1 MAQEGFDTLMA
12 LTDSRY
18 RLSMIVARRAA
29 QLKLG
34 IPSVLPTDAYPRTR
48 NTVTVAMK
56 ELEYGQGLRWGNDLP
71 SAEELKQLV
80 ERERR
85 EEPATHSVVRSAAED
100 ELDEDED
107 EELA

>member
-18 RLSMIVARRAA
+18 TLSMIVARRAA

-34 IPSVLPTDAYPRTR
+34 IPSVLPKEELPTTR
-48 NTVTVAMK
+48 NTVTIAMK
-56 ELEYGQGLRWGNDLP
+56 ELERGMPLRWGRDLP
-71 SAEELKQLV
+71 STEELRALV

-85 EEPATHSVVRSAAED
+85 EEAASYSVSRRPAAED
-100 ELDEDED
+100 DL
-107 EELA
+107 